1 MIAAAANVTAT
12 GILERTG
19 HRVSFVRFLAVGI
32 PVTLVSLVIA
42 SFYLLLFQL

>member
-12 GILERTG
+12 GILERSG
-19 HRVSFVRFLAVGI
+19 HPVSFVRFLAIGV

-42 SFYLLLFQL
+42 SGYLLIFQL